1 VLSVSALKGG
11 VGKTT
16 ITLGLASAAMAKGL
30 RTLVIDL
37 DPQCNASNCLG
48 AVGEF
53 EHSAAEV
60 LKKPRHN
67 SVLKAI
73 VASSWAKGQT
83 GRLDIM
89 AGNPRLSLLNLAR
102 PSFKS
107 LWNLEQALAKIEADY
122 DLVLIDTP
130 PSMNGLTRMAWVAS
144 DRVLLVTEPSINSLL
159 GVENAIKA
167 FNELRRSVNRQVSL
181 FGIVVNRLRPSV
193 AEHQYRV
200 NELEETYPSLLLTPA
215 FEEKSAI
222 QQSTGAGRS
231 IHSWPGQ
238 SAAKLAIAFDSLLEQ
253 AQESFASEDMR
264 RLEATRK
271 SVSRNRHSKRT
282 HETLPNKP
290 KARRAKSSESEAFIQ
305 QMETLGNEPVSEEY
319 QEQWND
325 ILRQTMT
332 PKQLKAFQNQQKR
345 VIKQLSCLDGEELT
359 RPFLPDVRGR
369 YYST

>member
-1 VLSVSALKGG
+1 MHVLSVSALKGG

-60 LKKPRHN
+60 LNKPRHN

-305 QMETLGNEPVSEEY
+305 QMETLGNEPVSDEY

-332 PKQLKAFQNQQKR
+332 PKQLKAFQNQQK
-345 VIKQLSCLDGEELT
+345 KSN
-359 RPFLPDVRGR
+359 
-369 YYST
+369 

>member
-1 VLSVSALKGG
+1 VHVLSVSALKGG

-89 AGNPRLSLLNLAR
+89 AANPRLNLR
-102 PSFKS
+102 NTTKPSFKS

-130 PSMNGLTRMAWVAS
+130 PSMNALTRMAWVAS
-144 DRVLLVTEPSINSLL
+144 DRVLIVTEPSINALL

-167 FNELRRSVNRQVSL
+167 FTELRKSVNRQVSL
-181 FGIVVNRLRPSV
+181 FGVVINRLRSSV
-193 AEHQYRV
+193 SEHQYRV
-200 NELEETYPSLLLTPA
+200 NELEETYGDFLLSPA
-215 FEEKSAI
+215 FEEKSAV
-222 QQSTGAGRS
+222 QQSQGAGRS

-238 SAAKLAIAFDSLLEQ
+238 SAAKIAIQFDSLLEQ

-264 RLEATRK
+264 RLETNRK
-271 SVSRNRHSKRT
+271 AAARNRHAKRSREAGVT
-282 HETLPNKP
+282 IPQ
-290 KARRAKSSESEAFIQ
+290 KARRSAEQEEVSAPRIEMVEAQ
-305 QMETLGNEPVSEEY
+305 PVSPEY
-319 QEQWND
+319 QDQWNEV
-325 ILRQTMT
+325 LRQTMT
-332 PKQLKAFQNQQKR
+332 RKQLKAFTEQQKE
-345 VIKQLSCLDGEELT
+345 QED
-359 RPFLPDVRGR
+359 
-369 YYST
+369 

>member
-1 VLSVSALKGG
+1 VHVLSVSALKGG

-53 EHSAAEV
+53 EFSAAEV

-89 AGNPRLSLLNLAR
+89 AANPRLSLRNTTK

-107 LWNLEQALAKIEADY
+107 LWNLEEALAKIEADY

-130 PSMNGLTRMAWVAS
+130 PSMNALTRMAWVAS

-159 GVENAIKA
+159 GIENAMKA
-167 FNELRRSVNRQVSL
+167 FTELRKSVNRQVSL
-181 FGIVVNRLRPSV
+181 FGVLINRLRPSV

-200 NELEETYPSLLLTPA
+200 NELEESYGPYLLSPA
-215 FEEKSAI
+215 FEEKSAV
-222 QQSTGAGRS
+222 QQSQGAGRS

-238 SAAKLAIAFDSLLEQ
+238 SAAKIAIQFESLLEQ
-253 AQESFASEDMR
+253 LQNSFASENISR
-264 RLEATRK
+264 IESRLN
-271 SVSRNRHSKRT
+271 SSNRNRHAKRKREVGVGAAPKKAIDKDIEAT
-282 HETLPNKP
+282 APRIERFETV
-290 KARRAKSSESEAFIQ
+290 
-305 QMETLGNEPVSEEY
+305 PVSPEYEEKFN
-319 QEQWND
+319 EV
-325 ILRQTMT
+325 LRQTMT
-332 PKQLKAFQNQQKR
+332 RKQIKNLLEQK
-345 VIKQLSCLDGEELT
+345 
-359 RPFLPDVRGR
+359 PDNED
-369 YYST
+369 

>member
-1 VLSVSALKGG
+1 VHVLSVSALKGG

-305 QMETLGNEPVSEEY
+305 QMETLGIEPVSEEY

-332 PKQLKAFQNQQKR
+332 PKQLKAFQNQQK
-345 VIKQLSCLDGEELT
+345 KE
-359 RPFLPDVRGR
+359 
-369 YYST
+369 

>member
-1 VLSVSALKGG
+1 MHVLSVSALKGG

-37 DPQCNASNCLG
+37 DPQCNASNGLG

-83 GRLDIM
+83 GRLDVM
-89 AGNPRLSLLNLAR
+89 AANPRLNLQNLTK

-107 LWNLEQALAKIEADY
+107 LWNLEQAISKIEADY
-122 DLVLIDTP
+122 DLVIIDTP
-130 PSMNGLTRMAWVAS
+130 PSMNALTRMAWVAS
-144 DRVLLVTEPSINSLL
+144 DRVLLVTEPSFNSLL
-159 GVENAIKA
+159 AVENAMKA
-167 FNELRRSVNRQVSL
+167 FTELRKSVNRQVSM
-181 FGIVVNRLRPSV
+181 FGVVINRLRPSV

-200 NELEETYPSLLLTPA
+200 NELEESYGPYLLSPA
-215 FEEKSAI
+215 FEEKSAV
-222 QQSTGAGRS
+222 QQSQGAGRS

-238 SAAKLAIAFDSLLEQ
+238 SAAKIAIQFDSLLEQ

-264 RLEATRK
+264 RLEANRK
-271 SVSRNRHSKRT
+271 SVTKNRYSKRT
-282 HETLPNKP
+282 REDNSSVEAKP
-290 KARRAKSSESEAFIQ
+290 RIIANQEAATAPRI
-305 QMETLGNEPVSEEY
+305 ELDTPEPVSAEY
-319 QEQWND
+319 QEKWNEV
-325 ILRQTMT
+325 LRQTMT
-332 PKQLKAFQNQQKR
+332 KKQIKSLTQQDS
-345 VIKQLSCLDGEELT
+345 QETS
-359 RPFLPDVRGR
+359 
-369 YYST
+369 

>member
-16 ITLGLASAAMAKGL
+16 IALGLASAAMAKGL

-200 NELEETYPSLLLTPA
+200 NELEETYPSLVLTPA

-305 QMETLGNEPVSEEY
+305 QIETLGIEPVSEEY

-332 PKQLKAFQNQQKR
+332 PKQLKAFQNQQK
-345 VIKQLSCLDGEELT
+345 KSN
-359 RPFLPDVRGR
+359 
-369 YYST
+369 

>member
-1 VLSVSALKGG
+1 VHVLSVSALKGG

-122 DLVLIDTP
+122 DLVLMDTP

-167 FNELRRSVNRQVSL
+167 FNELRRSANRQVSL

-305 QMETLGNEPVSEEY
+305 QIEALGIEPVSEEY

-332 PKQLKAFQNQQKR
+332 PKQLKAFQNQQK
-345 VIKQLSCLDGEELT
+345 KSN
-359 RPFLPDVRGR
+359 
-369 YYST
+369 